1 MPSLWTELSTL
12 GGQTSDDRTGFV
24 GGAFNSDMGSGGAN
38 DDWLLPDKLET
49 EKVQLHLNQMNHK
62 TEALFTKVL
71 P

>member
-1 MPSLWTELSTL
+1 
-12 GGQTSDDRTGFV
+12 V